1 MRSDWSRI
9 MSYLAISYHPER
21 ADYNTEAVSDEEP
34 NKIKI
39 KYSCSDNHLRR

>member
-21 ADYNTEAVSDEEP
+21 GDYNTEAVSDEEQIKLKL
-34 NKIKI
+34 NKVAPII
-39 KYSCSDNHLRR
+39 T